1 MKYDIGQ
8 CAQIYENL
16 EFTRLFSESWLDLRN
31 FETAKTE
38 SIETVNRL
46 SRGVTHEFDN
56 VCALDTNDGNL
67 LICSRGVSKGK
78 MASIDL

>member
-1 MKYDIGQ
+1 MTSANVPKSMKIWCLPG
-8 CAQIYENL
+8 
-16 EFTRLFSESWLDLRN
+16 FFSESWLDLRN